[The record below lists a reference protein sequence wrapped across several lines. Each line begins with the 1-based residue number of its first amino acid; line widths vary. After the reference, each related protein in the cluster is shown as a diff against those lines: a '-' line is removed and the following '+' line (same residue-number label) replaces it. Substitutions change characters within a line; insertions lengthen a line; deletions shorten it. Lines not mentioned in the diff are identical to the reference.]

1 MPDPLLIIGDILLA
15 TGLVNSGSIFMGIII
30 LLPSV
35 IIALLGLLVSP
46 FVAISSYLN
55 HRNSSGSA
63 VSIAA
68 RDFLRSLCML
78 LPFILSDGNDSVKSS
93 HRGCLTASYVYTHL
107 TWFVGCGFAGTFIL
121 LALLQHFGFD
131 PLSPATNTI
140 KRTVAIVAIVVM
152 VPCIYSAAVLWRSN
166 DLKRKI
172 ALLKD
177 EDYRDSISIAPFA
190 LTTVWIWITLIY
202 SFLAIETFQAAG
214 SEFWDEDDFSS
225 LTTDLHVTD
234 TFYGIVDMIIIVLA
248 FIVALQIIG
257 IGVWIVRSLTD
268 LVRLELAHRRVAREV
283 GITGAQHRP
292 MPRSTP
298 PDAESGDS

>member
-15 TGLVNSGSIFMGIII
+15 TGLVSSGSIFMGIII

-78 LPFILSDGNDSVKSS
+78 LPFILSDGNDSVKNS

-107 TWFVGCGFAGTFIL
+107 TWFIGCGFAGTFIL

-131 PLSPATNTI
+131 PLFPATDTI

-172 ALLKD
+172 ALLRD

-202 SFLAIETFQAAG
+202 SFLAIETFNTAG
-214 SEFWDEDDFSS
+214 SEFWDEGDFSS
-225 LTTDLHVTD
+225 LTYQEFTN
-234 TFYGIVDMIIIVLA
+234 TFYGYVDMIMIVLA

-298 PDAESGDS
+298 PDAGPGHS